1 MPNPM
6 LWGAVAGVLN
16 FIPYLGSA
24 TTLAILTLV
33 ALVTFDTIPHVLMVA
48 ASYLALAAVEGHI
61 VEPIFLG
68 RRLDLNP
75 IVVFV
80 ALWSGGW
87 LWGMPGVV
95 FALPVLVAAKVAAS
109 HSSRGDVVVRFLSPS
124 DPEPV
129 GSRIPAGANAPVVLR
144 GRAALR

>member
-1 MPNPM
+1 
-6 LWGAVAGVLN
+6 
-16 FIPYLGSA
+16 
-24 TTLAILTLV
+24 
-33 ALVTFDTIPHVLMVA
+33 
-48 ASYLALAAVEGHI
+48 

-109 HSSRGDVVVRFLSPS
+109 HSRRGDVVVRFLSPS
-124 DPEPV
+124 D
-129 GSRIPAGANAPVVLR
+129 SANASVVLNAPTR
-144 GRAALR
+144 QVIGRRP